1 MTLAMNFEKVKNGF
15 IDFLLLD
22 EHGKP
27 FIVLEAKSE
36 DKDPLVGK
44 EQARAYAKSN
54 FVKYVILSNGN
65 IHYFWNIYKG
75 NPQIILSFPTYESV
89 RESKALNADPSRLYN
104 EEITSDY
111 IAVVREPR
119 YVEAPEYKNPDTTG
133 AVSKRPWFTDDAQ
146 IPGQRHQSPP
156 AICERRKST
165 LSL

>member
-1 MTLAMNFEKVKNGF
+1 MSAKEAKARIKINKLLEAAGWRFFDDENGSANIQVEANVKITKKQFDDFGENFEKVKNGF

-65 IHYFWNIYKG
+65 IHLLCGHTVVVHKAHCRKG
-75 NPQIILSFPTYESV
+75 RSNKDAHPRNCLGSHIGLQNKV
-89 RESKALNADPSRLYN
+89 QKHRNANS
-104 EEITSDY
+104 
-111 IAVVREPR
+111 
-119 YVEAPEYKNPDTTG
+119 
-133 AVSKRPWFTDDAQ
+133 Q
-146 IPGQRHQSPP
+146 
-156 AICERRKST
+156 
-165 LSL
+165 